1 MKQSQ
6 IIDNEDDDFHDDA
19 DYEDDVYYNDSEDKI
34 SFGGDRAVGKYNR
47 ALKNGVLNIIYS
59 NDKISFS
66 KACQQWNCH

>member
-34 SFGGDRAVGKYNR
+34 SFGGDRAVGK
-47 ALKNGVLNIIYS
+47 
-59 NDKISFS
+59 
-66 KACQQWNCH
+66 